1 MWKCASRRWNGRPKR
16 PGKIA
21 MKSKSHGRSGNIY
34 RRLESLEN
42 DFVNKS
48 ATLHFADG
56 STEKLNASGDL
67 LIRLLGY
74 ACRPEEAPPEYARK
88 LELIRRAVDF
98 EEPDG
103 GQMINLTWALL
114 HTPV

>member
-1 MWKCASRRWNGRPKR
+1 
-16 PGKIA
+16 
-21 MKSKSHGRSGNIY
+21 MKSKSHGRLRNIY

-42 DFVNKS
+42 NFGNKP
-48 ATLHFADG
+48 ATLHFADS

-74 ACRPEEAPPEYARK
+74 ARRPEEAPPEYGRK